1 MAGSLVRFKLNS
13 AGMRELL
20 NSGEVG
26 GFMMTRANRVAAAAR
41 SSAPVLTGA
50 YRNSITT
57 QLARTDRAVGRVI
70 ASAPHAMLVEANTRN
85 LGRSVDAA
93 G

>member
-1 MAGSLVRFKLNS
+1 MAGSLVKFKLNS

-20 NSGEVG
+20 NSGEIG
-26 GFMMTRANRVAAAAR
+26 AAMLARANRVAQAAR
-41 SSAPVLTGA
+41 SSAPVDTGA
-50 YRNSITT
+50 YRNSITS
-57 QLARTDRAVGRVI
+57 QVARTDRAVGRVT

-93 G
+93 